1 MKEFT
6 VSRWFLLMCVLQPVI
21 FASIAF
27 YLFQAGGRSGTLLY
41 AALGAGMMGIWSSTL
56 FGSGG
61 ALQWNRWQGTLEL
74 LVGSPP
80 PFIVVLLPLTLATS
94 VTGAY
99 ALLATLLWGRLFF
112 GVPLHFAHP
121 FAFVFAVPAAVLAL
135 GLMGLLMAS
144 SFVLYR
150 HANALSNL
158 LEYPVWVATGLLFP
172 IALLPGWVRPISWL
186 LAPSWGIAAIRNAA
200 LGHGAVWFPI
210 AMCCA
215 VALAYLVVGGV
226 LSPAVRTRR
235 PRPRDALAH
244 LMASG
249 LRIFFVGGLISFRA
263 LFNWIKPYIYV
274 PTMFGSPLFQIV
286 FFAYLGRYAH
296 TGQSDA
302 FFIVGNAVQV
312 CAMSSVYGMTMAVAN
327 ERQSVKSQHV
337 V

>member
-1 MKEFT
+1 MTPYLRIVWVGLGLRVKEFT

-94 VTGAY
+94 VTGGY
-99 ALLATLLWGRLFF
+99 ALIATLVWGRVFF

-121 FAFVFAVPAAVLAL
+121 LAFAVAVPAAVVAL

-150 HANALSNL
+150 QANALSNL

-210 AMCCA
+210 AMCAA
-215 VALAYLVVGGV
+215 VGLAYLVLAAFCLQIFERAARARAT
-226 LSPAVRTRR
+226 LSLT
-235 PRPRDALAH
+235 
-244 LMASG
+244 
-249 LRIFFVGGLISFRA
+249 
-263 LFNWIKPYIYV
+263 
-274 PTMFGSPLFQIV
+274 
-286 FFAYLGRYAH
+286 
-296 TGQSDA
+296 
-302 FFIVGNAVQV
+302 
-312 CAMSSVYGMTMAVAN
+312 
-327 ERQSVKSQHV
+327 
-337 V
+337 